1 MDPPC
6 IDCIGFVKCMFCGG
20 KNVLNLIVS
29 RDFLINCFFLVYV
42 THLHCPNNNLNLCI
56 KTEPIKDGT
65 DMQAGVFW
73 DKVGFL
79 RECGNLIGTLG
90 HDAAKFYAEI

>member
-1 MDPPC
+1 M
-6 IDCIGFVKCMFCGG
+6 
-20 KNVLNLIVS
+20 LNYIVS

-65 DMQAGVFW
+65 DMQAGFC
-73 DKVGFL
+73 F
-79 RECGNLIGTLG
+79 GTVWVSLENV
-90 HDAAKFYAEI
+90 EIS